1 MTQEAVVF
9 IQLPQS
15 TLVTASALLT
25 AGLLVAMTA
34 EVGLHPIR
42 MAGVFVRW
50 TLFSFHTLLI
60 VPLAI
65 RRYIYGAV
73 TGARDWRKTAHE
85 GLGSLR

>member
-1 MTQEAVVF
+1 VRGPVYT
-9 IQLPQS
+9 S
-15 TLVTASALLT
+15 
-25 AGLLVAMTA
+25 
-34 EVGLHPIR
+34 
-42 MAGVFVRW
+42 VRW
-50 TLFSFHTLLI
+50 TLVSFHTLLN